1 MTLILGFAP
10 FILFS
15 ILSRLSADLAL
26 WIAFAASFVVTIRD
40 FVERPVLRLLD
51 GACLVLFALLAL
63 GRGFVAPEL
72 SLAAV
77 RAILEG
83 GLTLVIAFSLLRR
96 RPFSMDYASSETHG
110 HVWPLPAFVRINYMI
125 SVAWLMAFLAMTVT
139 DTAVLFVAV
148 PLAVGVAVNIIA
160 LGLTT
165 TLTLRYPSRAAAR
178 L

>member
-1 MTLILGFAP
+1 MNLVFCCLP
-10 FILFS
+10 C
-15 ILSRLSADLAL
+15 ILSALLSRRSADLAL

-51 GACLVLFALLAL
+51 GACLALFGLLAL

-96 RPFSMDYASSETHG
+96 RPFSMDYAS
-110 HVWPLPAFVRINYMI
+110 
-125 SVAWLMAFLAMTVT
+125 
-139 DTAVLFVAV
+139 
-148 PLAVGVAVNIIA
+148 
-160 LGLTT
+160 
-165 TLTLRYPSRAAAR
+165 
-178 L
+178 